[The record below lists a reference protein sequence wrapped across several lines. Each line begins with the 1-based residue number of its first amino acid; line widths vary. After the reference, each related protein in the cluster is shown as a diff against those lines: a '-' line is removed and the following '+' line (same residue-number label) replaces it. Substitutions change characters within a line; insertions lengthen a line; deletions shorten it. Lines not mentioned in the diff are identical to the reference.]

1 MSVRCC
7 RVVAAQVLQANA
19 SVGAVQIKHFTV
31 GGPFCEVAGR
41 VGFYPSSVGFNRNE
55 HERPARWRGARGHPP
70 ESHLRSSRSRNVE
83 PVSTSR
89 MSARPLSVHDQ

>member
-7 RVVAAQVLQANA
+7 CVVAAQVLQAKA
-19 SVGAVQIKHFTV
+19 SVGAVQIKHFTS
-31 GGPFCEVAGR
+31 GPFCEVAGH
-41 VGFYPSSVGFNRNE
+41 VGFYPSSVGFNRNA

-70 ESHLRSSRSRNVE
+70 ASHLRSSRSRNVE

-89 MSARPLSVHDQ
+89 MSARPSDVHVQ

>member
-1 MSVRCC
+1 MSMRCC
-7 RVVAAQVLQANA
+7 RVVEAQVLQANA

-31 GGPFCEVAGR
+31 SGPFCEVAGH

-70 ESHLRSSRSRNVE
+70 ASHLRSSRSRNVE
-83 PVSTSR
+83 PVSVSR

>member
-7 RVVAAQVLQANA
+7 RVVEAQVLQAKA

-31 GGPFCEVAGR
+31 GEPFCEVAGH

-70 ESHLRSSRSRNVE
+70 ESHLRSSRASSVE
-83 PVSTSR
+83 PVSVSL
-89 MSARPLSVHDQ
+89 MSACPSDVHVQ